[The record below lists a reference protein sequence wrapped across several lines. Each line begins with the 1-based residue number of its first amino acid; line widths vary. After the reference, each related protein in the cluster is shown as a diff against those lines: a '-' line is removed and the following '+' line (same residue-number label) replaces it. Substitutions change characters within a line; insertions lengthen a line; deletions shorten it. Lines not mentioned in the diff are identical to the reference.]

1 MNMTTDNDINDLIKL
16 VGNVFDAFTSAL
28 FLVNETKSK
37 LILKAYHSLSRSIVE
52 GTTIKF
58 GQGLVGW
65 VAQNE
70 ESLNVSKFKHDT
82 KTLQFYSIDEEIKSF
97 MAVPVFLSGLVGV
110 LCVDS
115 KKSYV
120 FTSKMQK
127 LLLGFAE
134 QFSRL
139 IHHSREKEQKEK
151 SSADIKSIYEF
162 CKKISSANNVEKI
175 LNFLCNL
182 SDKIISYDGF
192 FISLIDDED
201 RKYKVVKSFGFD
213 SDCKGITISSQHS
226 LMGWVIRNG
235 STLNISNLAQES
247 KKTYICS
254 PYEPNLNVRSFLGI
268 PLQVEN
274 RILGVL
280 GFTRNESDGFNN
292 NDIQVAS
299 IIGYHGSIALA
310 HAKLNEKWNSLE
322 FIDSVTD
329 FYNIRYFHENI
340 EKILNRVS
348 KKLYKLALFFIE
360 IDQLERIKERFGYG
374 VRDGVI
380 KQVAEVLRGFLGK
393 EDLSVRYSENNFLLL
408 IQDIDLDKAEGK
420 GEKIREILEQAI
432 FVSKDKEVNATV
444 SIGISL
450 YPDDGNTK
458 QELIDKAI
466 LAFMT
471 AKKSGMNRVCSYK
484 KIRGTVVSPK

>member
-1 MNMTTDNDINDLIKL
+1 MNMTTDNDLNSLIKL

-28 FLVNETKSK
+28 FLANETKSK
-37 LILKAYHSLSRSIVE
+37 LILKAYHSLSQNIIE
-52 GTTIKF
+52 DKTIKF
-58 GQGLVGW
+58 GHGLVGW

-70 ESLNVSKFKHDT
+70 ENLNVSKFKHDT

-97 MAVPVFLSGLVGV
+97 MAVPVILSGLAGV

-115 KKSYV
+115 KKSYI
-120 FTSKMQK
+120 FTPKMQK
-127 LLLGFAE
+127 LLIGFAE

-139 IHHSREKEQKEK
+139 IYNSRVKEQKEK

-162 CKKISSANNVEKI
+162 CKKISSTNNVEKI
-175 LNFLCNL
+175 LNYLCNL
-182 SDKIISYDGF
+182 SDKIIYYDG

-213 SDCKGITISSQHS
+213 SDWSGITISSQHS

-235 STLNISNLAQES
+235 CFLNISNLTKES

-254 PYEPNLNVRSFLGI
+254 PHEPNLNVKSFLGI

-280 GFTRNESDGFNN
+280 GFIRNQRDSFNN
-292 NDIQVAS
+292 NDIQIAS
-299 IIGYHGSIALA
+299 IIGYHGSMALA

-340 EKILNRVS
+340 EKILDKAS

-374 VRDGVI
+374 VRDGVM
-380 KQVAEVLRGFLGK
+380 KQVAEVLRSFLGE
-393 EDLSVRYSENNFLLL
+393 EDLPVRYSENNFLLL
-408 IQDIDLDKAEGK
+408 IQNIDLDNAEGT
-420 GEKIREILEQAI
+420 GEKIREILEQTI
-432 FVSKDKEVNATV
+432 FISEDKEINATV

-450 YPDDGNTK
+450 YPDDGTTK
-458 QELIDKAI
+458 QELIDKSI
-466 LAFMT
+466 LSLLT
-471 AKKSGMNRVCSYK
+471 AKKSGMNRVCSYRK
-484 KIRGTVVSPK
+484 VKRTVVSPK